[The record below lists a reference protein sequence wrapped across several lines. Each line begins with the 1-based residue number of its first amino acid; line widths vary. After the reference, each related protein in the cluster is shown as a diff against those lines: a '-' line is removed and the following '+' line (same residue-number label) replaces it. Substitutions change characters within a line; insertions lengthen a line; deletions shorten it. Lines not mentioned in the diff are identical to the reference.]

1 MPNTLILQYTGT
13 QTLPEHKR
21 THQKWTV
28 THMKYQIIEGVKI
41 QRIHLQVIKTITS
54 AIRTI
59 QSGAT

>member
-13 QTLPEHKR
+13 QTLPEHNEHTKNG
-21 THQKWTV
+21 QS
-28 THMKYQIIEGVKI
+28 HMKYQIIERVKI